1 MLCYEHTYKER
12 MAMFTLNN
20 ITKNEE
26 LNYFVS
32 SLPCPECDS
41 VLSLEITP
49 DKLYA
54 YNQGG
59 YAQDVLSAYDAGVRE
74 RFISGMCE
82 MCWAMMWDFD
92 DE

>member
-1 MLCYEHTYKER
+1 
-12 MAMFTLNN
+12 MFTLNN
-20 ITKNEE
+20 IRKNEE
-26 LNYFVS
+26 LNYLVS
-32 SLPCPECDS
+32 SLPCPNCDS
-41 VLSLEITP
+41 TLSVEITP
-49 DKLYA
+49 DKLWA

-82 MCWAMMWDFD
+82 ICWALMWDFD

>member
-1 MLCYEHTYKER
+1 
-12 MAMFTLNN
+12 MFTLNK

-32 SLPCPECDS
+32 SHSCPNCDS
-41 VLSLEITP
+41 TLSVEITP

-54 YNQGG
+54 YNQGA
-59 YAQDVLSAYDAGVRE
+59 YAQEVLSAYDAGVRE

-82 MCWAMMWDFD
+82 ICWALMFDFD
-92 DE
+92 DDDEE

>member
-1 MLCYEHTYKER
+1 
-12 MAMFTLNN
+12 MFTLNK

-32 SLPCPECDS
+32 SHACPNCDS
-41 VLSLEITP
+41 TLSVEITP

-54 YNQGG
+54 YNQGA
-59 YAQDVLSAYDAGVRE
+59 YAQEVLSAYDAGVRE

-82 MCWAMMWDFD
+82 MCWALMFDFD
-92 DE
+92 DDDEE

>member
-1 MLCYEHTYKER
+1 
-12 MAMFTLNN
+12 MFTLNK

-32 SLPCPECDS
+32 SHPCPNCDS
-41 VLSLEITP
+41 TLSVEITP

-54 YNQGG
+54 YNQGA

-82 MCWAMMWDFD
+82 VCWGLMFDFD
-92 DE
+92 DDWDDE

>member
-1 MLCYEHTYKER
+1 
-12 MAMFTLNN
+12 MFTLHK

-26 LNYFVS
+26 LNYLVS
-32 SLPCPECDS
+32 SHPCPECSSTMS
-41 VLSLEITP
+41 VEITP

-54 YNQGG
+54 YNQGA

-82 MCWAMMWDFD
+82 NCWDKMFADFD

>member
-1 MLCYEHTYKER
+1 
-12 MAMFTLNN
+12 MFTLNK

-32 SLPCPECDS
+32 SLPCPNCDS

-54 YNQGG
+54 YNQGA
-59 YAQDVLSAYDAGVRE
+59 YAQDVLSAYDADTRE
-74 RFISGMCE
+74 RFITGICGTCWNE
-82 MCWAMMWDFD
+82 MFGEPDWD